1 MKPVAMKPKRT
12 LKNKSVIRR
21 ATSLAVPGNPGMLAE
36 VRELILAARQ
46 QVGQVV
52 NAGLTMLY
60 WQIGMRVRKDILRE
74 KRAEY
79 GKEIAQTLSA
89 QLTAEFGRGFG
100 VRKLARMV
108 TFAEAFPDRKIV
120 SALPTQLGWSH
131 SVELLPLKDDHQRD
145 FYRVM
150 CRIERWSGRFKNP
163 GLDE

>member
-89 QLTAEFGRGFG
+89 QLTAEFGRGYSPRNLADM
-100 VRKLARMV
+100 VR
-108 TFAEAFPDRKIV
+108 FAEVFPDPRAV
-120 SALPTQLGWSH
+120 SSLMTHTGGTWATHQAG
-131 SVELLPLKDDHQRD
+131 LLSREIDKTPAFQ
-145 FYRVM
+145 
-150 CRIERWSGRFKNP
+150 
-163 GLDE
+163 